1 MHRLKN
7 HKKILRL
14 AFPIILAN
22 ASAPILG
29 LVDTTAI
36 GQTGVAADLG
46 AVALATL
53 VFSFVYWGFG
63 FLRMG
68 TTGFISQAH
77 GANDREEVLAVLYRV
92 VLLGLGIGVL
102 LILLQV
108 FIGNLAVWLMSASEE
123 VKGLVKDYFYIRI
136 WGAPAT
142 LITYALLGA
151 LIGLGWTKQLLWVQL
166 ALNGLN
172 ILLNILFVVGLDMG
186 IKGIALGT
194 LIAEWITLF
203 FAWYLLT
210 KNLNLQQPWQRLKE
224 LWNRIVNRAKIVA
237 IFKVNAD
244 IMIRTFALL
253 SGFAWFAN
261 QGAIFGDTTLAANH
275 VLLQF
280 VSMSAFFLDGFAHV
294 SEMLSGKAIG
304 AKDKQGFITQIK
316 DSTQIAGVTAILLG
330 SGIMLFAPLVISF
343 ITKDAQ
349 VQAIAEQHSV
359 YAGIYIIVSF
369 VAFQLDGVFIGATR
383 SKEMR
388 NTSIISLLVLIGAG
402 TILTQYYG
410 NIGLWISF
418 IIYVIARGVSLGAY
432 MPKLVRELF

>member
-1 MHRLKN
+1 MHRFIN

-210 KNLNLQQPWQRLKE
+210 KNLNLQHPWQRLKE

-343 ITKDAQ
+343 ITKDVQ
-349 VQAIAEQHSV
+349 VQAIAEQHAV
-359 YAGIYIIVSF
+359 YAGVYIIVSF

-402 TILTQYYG
+402 TVLTQYYG